1 VGRRIVLDTTA
12 LIQFERTGEIPGVKD
27 GDDIALAPVTLAE
40 FYRGV
45 CAAPTE
51 EIRKRRAAFYEEL
64 TSGESFRLL
73 HYTPATAREHGELL
87 AHTKLIGEPRGPY
100 DIIIA
105 AHARE
110 TGRQILSGDNKA
122 RFDNL
127 PGVATA
133 H

>member
-1 VGRRIVLDTTA
+1 MGRRIVLDTTA
-12 LIQFERTGEIPGVKD
+12 LIQFERTGGILGVKD
-27 GDDIALAPVTLAE
+27 GDDLALAPITLAE

-51 EIRKRRAAFYEEL
+51 EIRKRRAAFFDEL

-73 HYTPATAREHGELL
+73 HYTPTTAREHGELL
-87 AHTKLIGEPRGPY
+87 AHTRLIGEPRGPY

-110 TGRQILSGDNKA
+110 TGRQVLSGDNKA
-122 RFDNL
+122 RFDGL
-127 PGVATA
+127 PGVAIA
-133 H
+133 N